1 MATFVGFS
9 TQNVDSVRTLQI
21 NTGVDGGAG
30 SVSKPIRYSRKFRVV
45 DQDLVL
51 QDFINSL
58 NITQGQVPGRPDVG
72 TTLWTFIFEPNV
84 LDTRLQIE
92 TEIRRMAAF
101 DPRLIIN
108 TVSSY
113 PQGNGILVEVEL
125 AITTFNDPMQLQIM
139 FNQNSQTAAML

>member
-51 QDFINSL
+51 QDFVNSL
-58 NITQGQVPGRPDVG
+58 NITQGQIPGRPDVG

-92 TEIRRMAAF
+92 TEVRRMAAF

-125 AITTFNDPMQLQIM
+125 AITTFNDPMQLQIL
-139 FNQNSQTAAML
+139 FDQNAQTAAML

>member
-9 TQNVDSVRTLQI
+9 TQNADAVRTLQI

-30 SVSKPIRYSRKFRVV
+30 SVTKPIKYSRKFRVV

-51 QDFINSL
+51 QDFLNSL
-58 NITQGQVPGRPDVG
+58 NITQGQLPGRPEVG

-84 LDTRLQIE
+84 LETRLQLE
-92 TEIRRMAAF
+92 TEVRRMASF

-113 PQGNGILVEVEL
+113 PQGNGILLEIEL
-125 AITTFNDPMQLQIM
+125 AVTIFNDPIQLQI
-139 FNQNSQTAAML
+139 FFDQNSQIAKVL

>member
-1 MATFVGFS
+1 MATFIGFS
-9 TQNVDSVRTLQI
+9 TQNVDAVRTLQI

-30 SVSKPIRYSRKFRVV
+30 SVSKPIRYSRKFRAV

-51 QDFINSL
+51 QDFVNSL
-58 NITQGQVPGRPDVG
+58 NITQGQIPGRPDVG

-92 TEIRRMAAF
+92 TEVRRMAAF
-101 DPRLIIN
+101 DPRLILN

-113 PQGNGILVEVEL
+113 PQGNGILIEVEL
-125 AITTFNDPMQLQIM
+125 AITLFNDPIQLQVL
-139 FNQNSQTAAML
+139 FDQNSQTASML

>member
-9 TQNVDSVRTLQI
+9 TQNADAVRTLQI

-30 SVSKPIRYSRKFRVV
+30 SVTKPIKYSRKFRVV

-51 QDFINSL
+51 QDFVNSL
-58 NITQGQVPGRPDVG
+58 NITQGQLPGRPEVG

-84 LDTRLQIE
+84 LETRLQLE
-92 TEIRRMAAF
+92 TEVRRMASF

-113 PQGNGILVEVEL
+113 PQGNGILLEIEL
-125 AITTFNDPMQLQIM
+125 AVTIFNDPIQLQI
-139 FNQNSQTAAML
+139 FFDQNSQIAKVL

>member
-1 MATFVGFS
+1 MATFIGFS
-9 TQNVDSVRTLQI
+9 TQNVDAVRTLQV

-30 SVSKPIRYSRKFRVV
+30 SVSKPIRYSRKFRAV

-58 NITQGQVPGRPDVG
+58 NITQGQIPGRPDVG

-92 TEIRRMAAF
+92 TEVRRMAAF
-101 DPRLIIN
+101 DPRLILN

-113 PQGNGILVEVEL
+113 PQGNGILIEVEL
-125 AITTFNDPMQLQIM
+125 AITMFNDPIQLQVL
-139 FNQNSQTAAML
+139 FDQNSQTASML